1 MKQIGN
7 LAAVVAN
14 KNECLLQIFNGEA
27 IVHTGT
33 GNERQTMYC
42 SVFDDEKINE
52 IIEHLNF
59 GRKEKVN

>member
-27 IVHTGT
+27 IVHSGT

-59 GRKEKVN
+59 GTREKS

>member
-14 KNECLLQIFNGEA
+14 KNVCLLQIFNGEA

>member
-14 KNECLLQIFNGEA
+14 NRECLLQIFNGEA
-27 IVHTGT
+27 IVHTGS
-33 GNERQTMYC
+33 GNDRETLYC